1 MSEQIAEAPIVHV
14 WGVSKLQAPK
24 RGYRWSICEK
34 GSKKSQSLWLLFL
47 SFQVT
52 DFSANHFQKLTC
64 LKPCFTLPL
73 PARQPPVAPYFLLWL
88 LSLCTPSSC
97 SAGHSLQPAPPTGHH
112 PSSLPSP
119 TQTASKI
126 HLPNGSSC

>member
-52 DFSANHFQKLTC
+52 DFSANHFLKLTC

-88 LSLCTPSSC
+88 LSLCTPLFLLC
-97 SAGHSLQPAPPTGHH
+97 WSLIATS
-112 PSSLPSP
+112 PSHWSPSFL
-119 TQTASKI
+119 AS
-126 HLPNGSSC
+126 